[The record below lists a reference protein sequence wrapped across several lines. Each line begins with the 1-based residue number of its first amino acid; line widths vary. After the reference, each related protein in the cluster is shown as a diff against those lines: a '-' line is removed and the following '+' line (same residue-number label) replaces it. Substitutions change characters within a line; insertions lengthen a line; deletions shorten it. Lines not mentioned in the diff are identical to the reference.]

1 MRSKELKVVALMPMK
16 GESERV
22 PNKNMRDFNGQ
33 PLCSVMLDKLVASDL
48 IDQVLINTDSNLI
61 KNFIES
67 RYDKVKII
75 ERPLELRGND
85 VSMNKIIDYDISQCS
100 ADLYLQTHSTNPL
113 LREETITTA
122 IETFIENKSNKDS
135 LFSVTRFQTRF
146 YTENGEALNHD
157 PEVLIKTQDLPVLYE
172 ENSCIYIFTK
182 EAFEKS
188 KRRIGDNPILF
199 EIDQL
204 EAVDIDVEEEFVLA
218 EKLHKVL

>member
-1 MRSKELKVVALMPMK
+1 MKVIALLPMK

-33 PLCSVMLDKLVASDL
+33 PLCSIMLDKLVASDL
-48 IDQVLINTDSNLI
+48 INRVVINTDSDEI
-61 KNFIES
+61 KDFVES
-67 RYDKVKII
+67 RYDKVEII
-75 ERPLELRGND
+75 ERPPELRGHD
-85 VSMNKIIDYDISQCS
+85 VSMNSIINYDISKFS

-113 LREETITTA
+113 LGEATIEEA
-122 IETFIENKSNKDS
+122 IEKFRESKCKNDS

-146 YTENGEALNHD
+146 YTENGQALNHN
-157 PEVLIKTQDLPVLYE
+157 PEELIKTQDLPVLYE

-182 EAFEKS
+182 EAFEKN

-218 EKLHKVL
+218 EKLYKVL

>member
-1 MRSKELKVVALMPMK
+1 MRVIALMPMK

-22 PNKNMRDFNGQ
+22 HNKNMRDFNGQ

-48 IDQVLINTDSNLI
+48 IDQVLVNTDSDLI
-61 KNFIES
+61 KDFVES
-67 RYDKVKII
+67 RYEKVKII
-75 ERPLELRGND
+75 ERPLELRGHD
-85 VSMNKIIDYDISQCS
+85 VSMNKIIEHDINQFS

-113 LREETITTA
+113 LRVETITAA
-122 IETFIENKSNKDS
+122 IEKFIENKSEKDS

-146 YTENGEALNHD
+146 YTENGKALNHD

-182 EAFEKS
+182 EAFEKN
-188 KRRIGDNPILF
+188 KRRIGDKPILF
-199 EIDQL
+199 EINQL

>member
-1 MRSKELKVVALMPMK
+1 MRVVALMPMK

-22 PNKNMRDFNGQ
+22 HNKNMRDFNGQ

-48 IDQVLINTDSNLI
+48 IDQVLVNTDSDLI
-61 KNFIES
+61 KDFVES
-67 RYDKVKII
+67 RYEKVKII
-75 ERPLELRGND
+75 ERPLELLGHD
-85 VSMNKIIDYDISQCS
+85 VSMNKIIEHDINQFS

-113 LREETITTA
+113 LRVETITAA
-122 IETFIENKSNKDS
+122 IENFIENKSKKDS

-146 YTENGEALNHD
+146 YTENGKALNHD
-157 PEVLIKTQDLPVLYE
+157 PEMLIKTQDLPVLYE

-182 EAFEKS
+182 EAFEKN
-188 KRRIGDNPILF
+188 KRRIGDKPILF
-199 EIDQL
+199 EINQL

>member
-1 MRSKELKVVALMPMK
+1 MK

-22 PNKNMRDFNGQ
+22 HNKNMRLFNGH
-33 PLCSVMLDKLVASDL
+33 PLCSVMLDKLCESPL
-48 IDQVLINTDSNLI
+48 IDKVIVNTDSAAI
-61 KNFIES
+61 KSYIES
-67 RYDKVKII
+67 RYKNVKVI
-75 ERPLELRGND
+75 ERPSNLRGHD
-85 VSMNKIIDYDISQCS
+85 VSMNKIIDYDISQYP

-113 LREETITTA
+113 LGEETITAA

-182 EAFEKS
+182 ETFEKN

>member
-1 MRSKELKVVALMPMK
+1 MKRNKKRIIALMPMK

-22 PNKNMRDFNGQ
+22 PNKNMKDFNGQ

-75 ERPLELRGND
+75 ERPLELRGHD
-85 VSMNKIIDYDISQCS
+85 VSMNKIIDYDIRQYP

-113 LREETITTA
+113 LREETITAA
-122 IETFIENKSNKDS
+122 IETFIENESKKDT

-146 YTENGEALNHD
+146 YRENGEALNHD
-157 PEVLIKTQDLPVLYE
+157 PEVLIKTQDLPILYE

-182 EAFEKS
+182 ESFEKN

-199 EIDQL
+199 EISQL

-218 EKLHKVL
+218 EKLYKVL